1 MYAVSLGAVQDN
13 TKHQP
18 PPACVTRILSSMSS
32 SDEFSSDDSVPD
44 YVPSSRNCLSSSDEE
59 SDDENVPLVQLLRSE
74 LIKPFSQKQ
83 KKTTVLKMDGLS
95 LTHTDAQLISHN
107 LRQLTRLRT
116 LSLNWNQVKHG
127 ALFFAD
133 LLRHNSGIRSLSVN
147 GNEIHCYGAKQLAE
161 ALKCVNCRVRDLEIE
176 DNGIAC
182 EGAAALAA
190 SLKSNTSVL
199 NLTLRGNPIG
209 DRGALA
215 LASMLETNSH
225 LKMLRVDECG
235 ISRAGVI
242 HLIRALGQNRRLKLF
257 DLSGNRLSSASV
269 PRSPMLMSASSYL
282 KELIL
287 RFVNLDDSDMAQLSV
302 ALLKC
307 PRLTTL
313 SLDGNSLTDSSCDVL
328 QTLLNIC
335 PLCSLNL
342 SANQFGCRTA
352 ASLLRTSLDCDRIVR
367 LNFGT
372 NNPCG
377 APSECGKSPEWRS
390 CGLPALPVHFDI
402 DTWYAATRHC
412 RIMLHMFAGDSVTR
426 DRTRNLLQRHLAL
439 SKDLSDSEAEMLK
452 TSDWWLHVF
461 SQHNCPSE
469 LVSAVFQ
476 ARLNIP
482 LQKN

>member
-1 MYAVSLGAVQDN
+1 
-13 TKHQP
+13 
-18 PPACVTRILSSMSS
+18 MSS
-32 SDEFSSDDSVPD
+32 SDEFSSDTSVPG
-44 YVPSSRNCLSSSDEE
+44 YHPSSRNCLSSSDEE

-74 LIKPFSQKQ
+74 LMKPFSQKH
-83 KKTTVLKMDGLS
+83 KRTTVVKMDGLS

-133 LLRHNSGIRSLSVN
+133 LLRHNSGIRSVSIN

-176 DNGIAC
+176 DNGIAW

-190 SLKSNTSVL
+190 SLKSNTSVFS
-199 NLTLRGNPIG
+199 LTLRGNPIG
-209 DRGALA
+209 DRGAHA
-215 LASMLETNSH
+215 LATMLVANSY

-242 HLIRALGQNRRLKLF
+242 SLISALGQNRRLKLF

-269 PRSPMLMSASSYL
+269 PRSPMLMSASSSL

-302 ALLKC
+302 ALVKC

-313 SLDGNSLTDSSCDVL
+313 SLDGNSLTDSSCDLL
-328 QTLLNIC
+328 QTLLTIC

-342 SANQFGCRTA
+342 SANRFGCRTA
-352 ASLLRTSLDCDRIVR
+352 ASLLRASLDCDRIVR

-377 APSECGKSPEWRS
+377 APSECGKSPDWRS
-390 CGLPALPVHFDI
+390 CGLPALPAHFDI

-426 DRTRNLLQRHLAL
+426 DRTRDLLQRHLAL

-461 SQHNCPSE
+461 SKHNCPSE

-476 ARLNIP
+476 ARLKIP
-482 LQKN
+482 LQKK